1 MAKCSHCGQE
11 VSLWSR
17 DLFTGACPKCVAGG
31 VRPASLGCGTLI
43 LIALIVLIFSRTG
56 IGQLETEVSRLQ
68 MSVEELKKASE
79 VQTTAIRDLRLV
91 VEEQRKGAGEKNK

>member
-1 MAKCSHCGQE
+1 M
-11 VSLWSR
+11 
-17 DLFTGACPKCVAGG
+17 
-31 VRPASLGCGTLI
+31 I

>member
-1 MAKCSHCGQE
+1 
-11 VSLWSR
+11 
-17 DLFTGACPKCVAGG
+17 
-31 VRPASLGCGTLI
+31 LI